1 MRFIPAILLAYVV
14 LGVQSGL
21 GPFIAVKD
29 ATPNFML
36 AVVIFIALYAP
47 REPALI
53 GVFVLGLMQDMLS
66 QDPLGV
72 YPLVY
77 AAVAAATR
85 VTQPA
90 IHRQHWLT
98 HLILGLVGG
107 ALHAGILML
116 VGLRMPGR
124 PSLDVLIASAIY
136 TAVLTPVLL
145 WLLIS
150 IRKVFAFRPE
160 RKTAGQ
166 I

>member
-1 MRFIPAILLAYVV
+1 MRFVPAILLAYIV

-21 GPFIAVKD
+21 APFIAVKD
-29 ATPNFML
+29 ATPNLML

-66 QDPLGV
+66 TDPLGV

-85 VTQPA
+85 ITQPA
-90 IHRQHWLT
+90 IYRAHWLT
-98 HLILGLVGG
+98 HLVLGIVGG
-107 ALHAGILML
+107 ALHAGILIL

-124 PSLDVLIASAIY
+124 PSLDVLIASATY
-136 TAVLTPVLL
+136 TAIITPFLL

-150 IRKVFAFRPE
+150 IRKIFAFRPE
-160 RKTAGQ
+160 RKTPGQ